1 MIGAIIGDTVGSVYE
16 FKNIKTT
23 KFKLFSPA
31 SNYTDDSV
39 MTVAVA
45 DWLLKDREHN
55 PQNLVDTMVRFANRF
70 PCPMGGYG
78 GNFDRWLFNPD
89 TEYVEEKLEDGSTHE
104 QLREVRKPYYSW
116 GNGSAMRT
124 SAVGWMFDTLE
135 ETERVAEIQASV
147 THNHPEGIKGAQ
159 ATSAA
164 IFMART
170 GKSKEE
176 IKQYIETKYGY
187 NLSQTCDDI
196 RVNYA
201 FDVSCQGTVPPAI
214 IAFLDGVDFESC
226 VRLAVSLGGDS
237 DTLTCIAGGIAEAY
251 YKDIPRL
258 IVDEVWKRLPEEFKK
273 ILVQLH
279 EYSHYNVI
287 GYIPHNTT
295 NRMDGDVRQKKLSF
309 GTVSFGNILNKML
322 GSRRKPIFPSNDIER
337 FVHAQADKKN
347 GYEKALKEIRNG
359 HKESHWIWYVFP
371 QVRGLGHSAFSV
383 YYSISDLKEAEEYL
397 AHTVLGNRL
406 REISNTLLLH
416 KDKSITAIVSPHNAM
431 KIRSCMTLFDIV
443 SPNEVFKEVL
453 DAFYEG
459 RSDDMTRKI
468 IEQIC

>member
-1 MIGAIIGDTVGSVYE
+1 MRPTRIRDIIMLGAIIGDTVGSVYE

-39 MTVAVA
+39 MTAAVA

-78 GNFDRWLFNPD
+78 GNFDRWLFTPD
-89 TEYVEEKLEDGSTHE
+89 TEYVEEKLEDGSTHGR
-104 QLREVRKPYYSW
+104 LREVRKPYYSW

-176 IKQYIETKYGY
+176 IKQYIEKKYGY
-187 NLSQTCDDI
+187 NLSQTCDEIRKDYEFDI
-196 RVNYA
+196 
-201 FDVSCQGTVPPAI
+201 SCQGTVPPAI
-214 IAFLDGVDFESC
+214 RAFLESTSYEKC
-226 VRLAVSLGGDS
+226 LRLAVSLGGDS

-251 YKDIPRL
+251 YRDIPKR
-258 IVDEVWKRLPEEFKK
+258 IIDEVWKRLPEEFEK

-279 EYSHYNVI
+279 EDSHYRVI
-287 GYIPHNTT
+287 GYIPPQAGKKKGGAIGRKQN
-295 NRMDGDVRQKKLSF
+295 DGR
-309 GTVSFGNILNKML
+309 TVSL
-322 GSRRKPIFPSNDIER
+322 GSIL
-337 FVHAQADKKN
+337 KKV
-347 GYEKALKEIRNG
+347 L
-359 HKESHWIWYVFP
+359 
-371 QVRGLGHSAFSV
+371 QGLS
-383 YYSISDLKEAEEYL
+383 
-397 AHTVLGNRL
+397 
-406 REISNTLLLH
+406 H
-416 KDKSITAIVSPHNAM
+416 KD
-431 KIRSCMTLFDIV
+431 
-443 SPNEVFKEVL
+443 
-453 DAFYEG
+453 
-459 RSDDMTRKI
+459 
-468 IEQIC
+468 